1 MDIFIQLLPLALAI
15 IMLSLGL
22 GLTVADFA
30 RVLTAPRA
38 FVIGLISQV
47 VAIPL
52 VAWVLASFAGLPPAL
67 AVGVMILALCPGG
80 VTSNVLTR
88 FAHGDLALSI
98 SLTGLVSL
106 LSVLTVPVLAAFF
119 ADHFMG
125 LDAPAID
132 VTALGL
138 AMFAMTA
145 VPVAIGM
152 TVRRFAPGFSAR
164 AEGPLSVLALVLFVL
179 IVIGAIVLNWSLL
192 VENLPRLGPSLV
204 ALNVVL
210 LAIGLGLARL
220 AGLSQR
226 QGTAIAIETGIQNS
240 TLGITVGSLIVEQA
254 SGLPPFSLPSG
265 VYGLTMYAVALP
277 FIFWR
282 RAGQRKAAPL
292 SP

>member
-22 GLTVADFA
+22 GLTMADFA

-38 FVIGLISQV
+38 FIIGLVCQV
-47 VAIPL
+47 VAIPA
-52 VAWVLASFAGLPPAL
+52 VAWVLASFSGLPPAL

-88 FAHGDLALSI
+88 FARGDLALSI

-119 ADHFMG
+119 AKHFMG
-125 LDAPAID
+125 LDAPVID

-152 TVRRFAPGFSAR
+152 TVRRFAPGFSDR

-179 IVIGAIVLNWSLL
+179 IVLGAIVLNWDLL
-192 VENLPRLGPSLV
+192 MENLPKLGPSLV
-204 ALNVVL
+204 VLNVIL

-282 RAGQRKAAPL
+282 RAGQREAA
-292 SP
+292 SVSG